1 MTQSLTGLQV
11 ISFESR
17 LKSETAGLLEKHGAR
32 VIAAPALTEVP
43 LSEVPEAKAFAEAV
57 CEGKLDAL
65 ILLTG
70 IGTSL
75 LLRAACQH
83 RSRAELGLA
92 LSKLTLICRGPK
104 PASALK
110 SFGLRA
116 TINVPE
122 PNTWREVLRKLD
134 AEWPVRGRRIWIQEY
149 GTRNEE
155 FTLALSARGASVRC
169 IKVYSWAL
177 PEDTAPLKAAI
188 LKIVRSQAHVAL
200 FTTALHIRHLLS
212 VASDIGMAPA
222 VRRALDNEIVIAS
235 VGPITSEAL
244 ERYGITPD
252 IVPGHPKL
260 GHLILA
266 VARRARGLL
275 AEKRERNAQPI
286 SSSMRVGRGS
296 PGNY

>member
-17 LKSETAGLLEKHGAR
+17 LKSETEGLLVKHGAR
-32 VIAAPALTEVP
+32 VIVAPALRELP
-43 LSEVPEAKAFAEAV
+43 LSEVPEAKAFAQAV
-57 CEGKLDAL
+57 CEGQLDAL

-70 IGTSL
+70 VGTGL
-75 LLRAACQH
+75 LLKAACLH
-83 RSRAELGLA
+83 RPRAELVEG

-104 PASALK
+104 PSAALK
-110 SFGLRA
+110 SFGLRPH
-116 TINVPE
+116 INVPE
-122 PNTWREVLRKLD
+122 PNTWREVLQKLD
-134 AEWPVRGRRIWIQEY
+134 SEWPVPGRRVWIQEY

-155 FTLALSARGASVRC
+155 LIFALSARGALVKS

-188 LKIVRSQAHVAL
+188 LKIVRAQAHVAL
-200 FTTALHIRHLLS
+200 FTTALQIQHLLS

-222 VRRALDNEIVIAS
+222 ARRALNNEIVIAS

-266 VARRARGLL
+266 VARRARSLV

-286 SSSMRVGRGS
+286 SSSMRIGK
-296 PGNY
+296 

>member
-17 LKSETAGLLEKHGAR
+17 LKVETEGLLERHGAR
-32 VIAAPALTEVP
+32 VLVAPALTEVP
-43 LSEVPEAKAFAEAV
+43 LSEIPEAKAFADAV
-57 CEGKLDAL
+57 CDGTLDAL
-65 ILLTG
+65 VLFTG
-70 IGTSL
+70 VGTGL
-75 LLRAACQH
+75 LLKAACQH
-83 RSRAELGLA
+83 RPRAELVEG

-104 PASALK
+104 PSNALK
-110 SFGLRA
+110 SFGLRPS
-116 TINVPE
+116 INVPE
-122 PNTWREVLRKLD
+122 PNTWREVLHKLD
-134 AEWPVRGRRIWIQEY
+134 LDWPVPGRRVWIQEY

-155 FTLALSARGASVRC
+155 LILALNARGALVKS
-169 IKVYSWAL
+169 IKVYNWAL

-188 LKIVRSQAHVAL
+188 LKIVRAQAHVAL
-200 FTTALHIRHLLS
+200 FTTALQIQHLLS

-222 VRRALDNEIVIAS
+222 VRRALNNEIVIAS

-266 VARRARGLL
+266 VARRARSLVL
-275 AEKRERNAQPI
+275 EKRERNAQPVP
-286 SSSMRVGRGS
+286 SSMRMGK
-296 PGNY
+296 